1 MRQIIL
7 LAAAAAALLG
17 ACGSGG
23 EQAAGA
29 AAQAKVPASA
39 ASKEDP
45 AAKARWRRADAD
57 GGAALL
63 FGEQGERPL
72 AAIRCDAAVESL
84 LIERMTAEPES
95 GVDMMKVSAGGESE
109 RLPIMWDGAS
119 LPIAGA
125 SLRLEDPL
133 TDRLSGLSGTI
144 EIELK
149 GEPKLSLPP
158 DRRIGTLIE
167 ECRQA

>member
-7 LAAAAAALLG
+7 LAAAALLS

-23 EQAAGA
+23 EQAAGG
-29 AAQAKVPASA
+29 AAQAKA
-39 ASKEDP
+39 P
-45 AAKARWRRADAD
+45 AAGAREVLAARAEWRRADAD

-63 FGEQGERPL
+63 FGERGERPL
-72 AAIRCDAAVESL
+72 AALRCDAAVESL
-84 LIERMTAEPES
+84 LIERMTAQPEA

-133 TDRLSGLSGTI
+133 ADRLSGLSGTI
-144 EIELK
+144 DIELK

-167 ECRQA
+167 ECRQT